1 MSGARTVRVRTE
13 ASSMRVLIV
22 DDHKLFAE
30 AIRSALS
37 SDGHRMEV
45 LPVATSAK
53 EGLAAAKAEQP
64 DLVLVDLGLPD
75 ENGVELGR
83 KILRDCKGATVLAV
97 TALSEPRLLRE
108 TMKAG
113 FHGFITKDTPM
124 ARFVESIK
132 AAMSGHVVVPHRLA
146 ARAAGAKTTE
156 ERDAGLLS
164 EQLTNRERAVL
175 EMLVEGTRSEDIAR
189 RLSISPN
196 TVRTH
201 IQNILTKL
209 QVHSRLEAA
218 AFAVKHGLVGQGRD
232 RRPT

>member
-1 MSGARTVRVRTE
+1 
-13 ASSMRVLIV
+13 MRVLII

-30 AIRSALS
+30 AIRSALG
-37 SDGHRMEV
+37 SDGLRMEI

-53 EGLAAAKAEQP
+53 EGLAAAKSGSP

-75 ENGVELGR
+75 ESGVE
-83 KILRDCKGATVLAV
+83 LAV
-97 TALSEPRLLRE
+97 TALSDPQFLRE
-108 TMKAG
+108 AMKAG

-124 ARFVESIK
+124 ARFVDSIK

-146 ARAAGAKTTE
+146 ARAAGARSTE
-156 ERDAGLLS
+156 ERDAGLLA
-164 EQLTNRERAVL
+164 EQLTKRERDVL
-175 EMLVEGTRSEDIAR
+175 GMLVEGTRSEEIAR
-189 RLSISPN
+189 RMSISPN

-218 AFAVKHGLVGQGRD
+218 AFAVKHGLVRRD
-232 RRPT
+232 RRLS